1 MMQLLARRI
10 ERASPSATALIALSK
25 YPRFVDKA
33 KEVAIAF
40 PSAKELVWLVGYD
53 TLIRILDKKYYSGSV
68 EESLRPFWEK
78 NRLVCAIRGDEVVE
92 REYVERIGRG
102 EVEGVPKTWTEYV
115 KVIEPVG
122 KEESS
127 TRAREAAF
135 LGQWEELSVVVP
147 EDIAEYIQAEKLY
160 TEKE

>member
-1 MMQLLARRI
+1 V
-10 ERASPSATALIALSK
+10 SSSTTALIALSK
-25 YPRFVDKA
+25 HPIFVDKA

-40 PSAKELVWLVGYD
+40 PAAKELVWLVGYD

-78 NRLVCAIRGDEVVE
+78 NRLVCAIRGDEVLE
-92 REYVERIGRG
+92 REYVEKIRRG
-102 EVEGVPKTWTEYV
+102 EIEGVPQTWAEYV

-127 TRAREAAF
+127 TRAREAASV
-135 LGQWEELSVVVP
+135 GRWEELSIVVP
-147 EDIAEYIQAEKLY
+147 EDISEYIQTEQLY
-160 TEKE
+160 RDKE

>member
-1 MMQLLARRI
+1 MMQLLGKRI
-10 ERASPSATALIALSK
+10 EHMSSASVLIALSK
-25 YPRFVDKA
+25 YPIFVDKA
-33 KEVAIAF
+33 KEVAVAF

-53 TLIRILDKKYYSGSV
+53 TLIRILDKKYYSGTV

-92 REYVERIGRG
+92 REYIDKIGRG
-102 EVEGVPKTWTEYV
+102 LVDGVPQTWAQYI

-127 TRAREAAF
+127 TKARGAASV
-135 LGQWEELSVVVP
+135 GKWEELKRVVP
-147 EDIAEYIQAEKLY
+147 EDIVGYIQREKLY
-160 TEKE
+160 TGKE